1 MSRYIDIIPGET
13 PLAKELRQVAEILEA
28 RGMSAEMI
36 NMTLAARAGLP
47 VAPVDPK
54 SPAFVWEGAQEEA
67 PAPEAQPRS
76 LDERR
81 EAVLRAIEGMDMAGI
96 VDVLSLPLN
105 IAIAKFRLVAVL
117 TLRDTAVATEDKGVF
132 HEV

>member
-1 MSRYIDIIPGET
+1 MNRDIGILLGET

-28 RGMSAEMI
+28 RGMSAELL
-36 NMTLAARAGLP
+36 NMTLAAHAGLP

-54 SPAFVWEGAQEEA
+54 SPIFVWEKEEA

-81 EAVLRAIEGMDMAGI
+81 EAVLQAIEGMDVAGI
-96 VDVLSLPLN
+96 IDVLSLPLN
-105 IAIAKFRLVAVL
+105 TALAKTGMVARISVRN
-117 TLRDTAVATEDKGVF
+117 TFSYKE
-132 HEV
+132 

>member
-13 PLAKELRQVAEILEA
+13 PLAKELRQVAEILET
-28 RGMSAEMI
+28 RRMSAELI
-36 NMTLAARAGLP
+36 NMTLAAHAGLP

-54 SPAFVWEGAQEEA
+54 SPIFAWEKDEA

-81 EAVLRAIEGMDMAGI
+81 EAVLQAIEGLDVEGI
-96 VDVLSLPLN
+96 MEVLAPPLN
-105 IAIAKFRLVAVL
+105 RFLACCGLVATIEL
-117 TLRDTAVATEDKGVF
+117 HDAFSYKSN
-132 HEV
+132 

>member
-1 MSRYIDIIPGET
+1 MNLYDGNGCQFL
-13 PLAKELRQVAEILEA
+13 PLAKELRQIAEILEA
-28 RGMSAEMI
+28 RGMSAELI

-54 SPAFVWEGAQEEA
+54 SPVFVWEKEEA

-81 EAVLRAIEGMDMAGI
+81 EAVLRAIEGLDVEGI
-96 VDVLSLPLN
+96 MEVLAPPLN
-105 IAIAKFRLVAVL
+105 RFLACCGLVATIEL
-117 TLRDTAVATEDKGVF
+117 HDAFSYKSN
-132 HEV
+132 

>member
-54 SPAFVWEGAQEEA
+54 SPVFVWEKEEA
-67 PAPEAQPRS
+67 PAPAPEPPAPTKEE
-76 LDERR
+76 L
-81 EAVLRAIEGMDMAGI
+81 L
-96 VDVLSLPLN
+96 
-105 IAIAKFRLVAVL
+105 L
-117 TLRDTAVATEDKGVF
+117 TEIRDLLKEQKK
-132 HEV
+132 

>member
-54 SPAFVWEGAQEEA
+54 SPVFVWEKEEA

-81 EAVLRAIEGMDMAGI
+81 EAVLRAIEGLDVEGI
-96 VDVLSLPLN
+96 MEVLAPPLN
-105 IAIAKFRLVAVL
+105 RFLACCGLVATIEL
-117 TLRDTAVATEDKGVF
+117 HDAFSYKSN
-132 HEV
+132 

>member
-28 RGMSAEMI
+28 RGMSAELI

-54 SPAFVWEGAQEEA
+54 SPVFVWEKGEF

-96 VDVLSLPLN
+96 VDVLTLPLN
-105 IAIAKFRLVAVL
+105 IALAKFRLVAVL
-117 TLRDTAVATEDKGVF
+117 TLRDTAVTTEDKGVF

>member
-36 NMTLAARAGLP
+36 NITLAARAGLP

-54 SPAFVWEGAQEEA
+54 SPVFVWEKEEA

-81 EAVLRAIEGMDMAGI
+81 EAVLRAIEGLDVEGI
-96 VDVLSLPLN
+96 MEVLAPPLN
-105 IAIAKFRLVAVL
+105 RFLACCGLVATIEL
-117 TLRDTAVATEDKGVF
+117 HDAFSYKSN
-132 HEV
+132 

>member
-81 EAVLRAIEGMDMAGI
+81 EAVLRAIEGLDVEGI
-96 VDVLSLPLN
+96 MEVLAPPLN
-105 IAIAKFRLVAVL
+105 RFLACCGLVATIEL
-117 TLRDTAVATEDKGVF
+117 HDAFSYKSN
-132 HEV
+132 

>member
-1 MSRYIDIIPGET
+1 MNRDIGILLGET

-81 EAVLRAIEGMDMAGI
+81 EAVLQAIEGMDVAGI
-96 VDVLSLPLN
+96 IDVLSLPLN
-105 IAIAKFRLVAVL
+105 TALAKTGMVARISVRN
-117 TLRDTAVATEDKGVF
+117 TFSYKE
-132 HEV
+132 

>member
-1 MSRYIDIIPGET
+1 
-13 PLAKELRQVAEILEA
+13 
-28 RGMSAEMI
+28 MSAEMI

-54 SPAFVWEGAQEEA
+54 SPVFVWEKGEF

-96 VDVLSLPLN
+96 VDVLTLPLN
-105 IAIAKFRLVAVL
+105 IALAKFRLVAVL
-117 TLRDTAVATEDKGVF
+117 TLRDTAVTTEDKGVF